1 MIKQTIHIIDFKI
14 LYNILDEIKDYLKFQ
29 ILHYKN
35 EEIFLNSNDLNL
47 NDSLILVRLD
57 NKVFLNN
64 EKISRKK
71 IFSIPNYP
79 ITIDKLVEILNVNLI
94 KQKYNY
100 QSNIDIKDYKLD
112 LNSRTITKNNQNLKL
127 TQKEIDIILFL
138 NGHEKPQKVSVLQNK
153 VWGYSLELETHT
165 VETHIYRLRK
175 KIKDKFKVRNIIL
188 RKKSISFFID
198 DKFGCI
204 FKSKFL
210 SSRFRF
216 KPRWLVASCC
226 KKNNKRKNFGCRCK
240 ANGKN

>member
-14 LYNILDEIKDYLKFQ
+14 LYNILDEIRDYLKFQ

-47 NDSLILVRLD
+47 NDSLILVRIN

-64 EKISRKK
+64 EKINRKK

-100 QSNIDIKDYKLD
+100 QSNIYIKNYLLN

-138 NGHEKPQKVSVLQNK
+138 NNYDKPQKVNILQDK

-165 VETHIYRLRK
+165 VETHVYRLRK
-175 KIKDKFKVRNIIL
+175 KIKDKFKDDNFIL
-188 RKKSISFFID
+188 SNEDGYFI
-198 DKFGCI
+198 G
-204 FKSKFL
+204 
-210 SSRFRF
+210 
-216 KPRWLVASCC
+216 
-226 KKNNKRKNFGCRCK
+226 
-240 ANGKN
+240 

>member
-35 EEIFLNSNDLNL
+35 EEIFLNSDDLNL
-47 NDSLILVRLD
+47 NDSLILVSPD

-64 EKISRKK
+64 GKISGKK
-71 IFSIPNYP
+71 ISSIPNYP

-100 QSNIDIKDYKLD
+100 QSNIYIKDYKLD

-138 NGHEKPQKVSVLQNK
+138 NGFEKPQKVNVLQNK

-175 KIKDKFKVRNIIL
+175 KIKDEFKDNNFIL
-188 RKKSISFFID
+188 SNDDGYFIE
-198 DKFGCI
+198 
-204 FKSKFL
+204 
-210 SSRFRF
+210 
-216 KPRWLVASCC
+216 
-226 KKNNKRKNFGCRCK
+226 
-240 ANGKN
+240 

>member
-35 EEIFLNSNDLNL
+35 EENFLNSNDLNL
-47 NDSLILVRLD
+47 NDSLILVRPN

-71 IFSIPNYP
+71 TFSIQNYP

-100 QSNIDIKDYKLD
+100 QSNININSYVLN
-112 LNSRTITKNNQNLKL
+112 LNSRIITKNNQSLKL

-138 NGHEKPQKVSVLQNK
+138 NDYDKPQKVSILQNK

-175 KIKDKFKVRNIIL
+175 KINDKFKDNNFIL
-188 RKKSISFFID
+188 SNDDGYFIE
-198 DKFGCI
+198 
-204 FKSKFL
+204 
-210 SSRFRF
+210 
-216 KPRWLVASCC
+216 
-226 KKNNKRKNFGCRCK
+226 
-240 ANGKN
+240 

>member
-14 LYNILDEIKDYLKFQ
+14 LYNILDEIKNYLKFQ

-47 NDSLILVRLD
+47 NDSLILVRPN
-57 NKVFLNN
+57 NKFFLNN
-64 EKISRKK
+64 EKINRKK
-71 IFSIPNYP
+71 IFSFPNYP
-79 ITIDKLVEILNVNLI
+79 ITIDKLVETLNVNLI

-138 NGHEKPQKVSVLQNK
+138 NDYEKPQKVNVLQNK

-175 KIKDKFKVRNIIL
+175 KIKDEFKDNNFIL
-188 RKKSISFFID
+188 SNDDGYFIE
-198 DKFGCI
+198 
-204 FKSKFL
+204 
-210 SSRFRF
+210 
-216 KPRWLVASCC
+216 
-226 KKNNKRKNFGCRCK
+226 
-240 ANGKN
+240 